1 MEQADY
7 VHLVRVSELASAE
20 NSHAYR
26 RSVVLF
32 AALGYAWV
40 LGCLILALCLLV
52 PGCLLVLP
60 VITALSLCS
69 CGCLPLLLVLYR
81 LWILPGK
88 VWCSHIAVIMFIR
101 IHILLFVGVLFV
113 HKSYPLS

>member
-1 MEQADY
+1 MALY
-7 VHLVRVSELASAE
+7 RLAILVLYLLVLCRLA
-20 NSHAYR
+20 
-26 RSVVLF
+26 VL
-32 AALGYAWV
+32 V
-40 LGCLILALCLLV
+40 LCLLVLCRLAILVLCLLV